1 MKTELR
7 DPKQLYMLGDEMN
20 HFYASN
26 DDVYAQMPSSFVK
39 PEYYLRQFRTRV
51 NFLNWRDV
59 TFAYNA
65 SEPIHRWSPYVEGF
79 SSSLVRRLIN
89 ELSIDTKHLLL
100 DPFSGC
106 GTLNI
111 TAKLA
116 NINSVGVEMNP
127 LMFFVLKTKLNW
139 DIDLGDFINVRKSF
153 FLESDVKLQ
162 PPSFLLNDRQFRKPV
177 LDNLLRIN
185 QAIQK
190 IDNSDIA
197 ALFKVAF
204 ASIIMDCSNLK
215 RSPSIGYASRKYVTD
230 DTPIQLFTK
239 KLDWI
244 QEDLE
249 FVQQKKV
256 IASSL
261 CYNADSKTVDLEP
274 SSIDF
279 IITSPPYFNSMDY
292 VGNYKLEIGWLG
304 YAHSTID
311 LRQLRDS
318 MVVCDNVSRPC
329 IRNYSERGIQ
339 YEDSWLDHIQQL
351 MEERTLRGPK
361 LRRQDYPLVL
371 RKYFDDLF
379 AIMGNCRKA
388 LKPRGHS
395 LIVIGDSFL
404 NGVYIPT
411 DLLLARIG
419 EKLGFTV
426 RSIDILR
433 NRRSGVIQAFKL
445 RESVVHLQLC

>member
-1 MKTELR
+1 
-7 DPKQLYMLGDEMN
+7 
-20 HFYASN
+20 
-26 DDVYAQMPSSFVK
+26 
-39 PEYYLRQFRTRV
+39 
-51 NFLNWRDV
+51 
-59 TFAYNA
+59 
-65 SEPIHRWSPYVEGF
+65 
-79 SSSLVRRLIN
+79 
-89 ELSIDTKHLLL
+89 
-100 DPFSGC
+100 
-106 GTLNI
+106 
-111 TAKLA
+111 KLA

-127 LMFFVLKTKLNW
+127 LMFFVLKTKLKW

-215 RSPSIGYASRKYVTD
+215 RSPSIGYASRKYVAD

-261 CYNADSKTVDLEP
+261 CYNADSKTVDLDP

-292 VGNYKLEIGWLG
+292 VGNYKLEIAWLG

-351 MEERTLRGPK
+351 MEERALRGPK

-388 LKPRGHS
+388 LKPRGHF

-433 NRRSGVIQAFKL
+433 SRRSGIIQAFKL
-445 RESVVHLQLC
+445 RESIVHLQLC